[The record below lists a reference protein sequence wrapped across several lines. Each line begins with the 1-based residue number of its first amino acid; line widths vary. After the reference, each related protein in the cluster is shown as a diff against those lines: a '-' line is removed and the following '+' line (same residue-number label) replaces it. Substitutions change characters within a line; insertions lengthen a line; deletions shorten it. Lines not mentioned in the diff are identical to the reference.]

1 MGSIV
6 PALQGSTGPVSHPTP
21 PPTPGHESPPESP
34 EYRSLANLAM
44 SHLPGLL
51 SALSSSVV
59 GALGHVPAALEGAL
73 GRALVRSPIHR
84 ERRGSVHARPSL

>member
-6 PALQGSTGPVSHPTP
+6 PALRGSMGPVSHPTP

-34 EYRSLANLAM
+34 KYRTLANLAM